1 VNVSAN
7 GLADRVVATLA
18 SVKHIPPE
26 TISLEARLEDLKV
39 DSLDRITLLF
49 ELEKAFDIAIPDEQ
63 LAEVRTVADMVAG
76 VERLVAARKAPPA
89 AQA

>member
-1 VNVSAN
+1 MSAN